1 MKTAVERQW
10 ITRKGEVAD
19 GTIRCMDFARGHN
32 LPIAIGG
39 ALALVIIVGVYLFYT
54 PPVQNAPAPV
64 PAAITTDTT
73 VDVSAEVGAAAQTP
87 ADKLPETNPFTGYK
101 NPFE

>member
-1 MKTAVERQW
+1 
-10 ITRKGEVAD
+10 
-19 GTIRCMDFARGHN
+19 MDFARGHN

-39 ALALVIIVGVYLFYT
+39 ALVLVIIAAVYFFYT
-54 PPVQNAPAPV
+54 PQQQSAPTPV
-64 PAAITTDTT
+64 PAATTTDIT
-73 VDVSAEVGAAAQTP
+73 VDVSAEVGEAAQTP